1 MNLDWEKILSSVRFK
16 SGDGER
22 KKVFHEHY
30 GSSDFRVPHEK
41 DFDRLIFSAP
51 IRRLKD
57 KTQIFPLDQ
66 HDSIRTRLTHSL
78 EVANIAKTLAAQF
91 ASKLD
96 ESSLPENAARK
107 ITALTSAIAISHDM
121 GNPPFGHQ
129 GEGAIRD
136 WVKTNIK
143 LIKLDWDKEKHKEDH
158 DKYEKYLKDF
168 LYFDGN
174 PQAFRLVATLQGV
187 EKGALNLSASTL
199 RAMFKYPWSADS
211 ELVDH
216 EKPKFGYFQ
225 SEREI
230 FEWCCRETEIASPFL
245 HPLTPIMEVC
255 DDIAYSILDIE
266 DGIKKELVSPAHLMV
281 FLRAKSRGSAAQG
294 WIDVLEEQY
303 EGDLQWLVSEGVVG
317 RHADD
322 ILTEILRS
330 YLIALAVSMAVP
342 ELIGAL
348 NKGGHLTSNVCLEEP
363 KCRALLKILK
373 EYSKLY
379 IYTHKSVE
387 RIELKGHKIIP
398 YLLGCYWLAI
408 EAMEKKCATKVQ
420 EYVYKSLPAS
430 YVRAYKL
437 GAMPGWYKR
446 LQLACDM
453 VCGMTDSFALT
464 VAEEFEEL
472 NVPNLST

>member
-1 MNLDWEKILSSVRFK
+1 MDVDWEKILSSVRFN
-16 SGDGER
+16 SGDGDR
-22 KKVFHEHY
+22 KRVFHEHY
-30 GSSDFRVPHEK
+30 GSNDFRVPHEK

-78 EVANIAKTLAAQF
+78 EVANIAKTLAAQL

-96 ESSLPENAARK
+96 ESKIPENAARK
-107 ITALTSAIAISHDM
+107 ITALTSAISISHDM

-129 GEGAIRD
+129 GEGAIRA
-136 WVKTNIK
+136 WVNTNLEAIQA
-143 LIKLDWDKEKHKEDH
+143 DWDRDKDKEDH
-158 DKYEKYLKDF
+158 HLYQNYLKDF

-187 EKGALNLSASTL
+187 DKGALNLSASTL

-211 ELVDH
+211 NLVDSK
-216 EKPKFGYFQ
+216 KPKFGYFQ

-230 FEWCCRETEIASPFL
+230 FEWCCKETGIESPFL
-245 HPLTPIMEVC
+245 HPLTPIMEAC

-281 FLRAKSRGSAAQG
+281 FLKAKSKDTAAQA
-294 WIDVLEEQY
+294 WIEVLEEQY
-303 EGDLQWLVSEGVVG
+303 EGDLQWLASEGVVG

-322 ILTEILRS
+322 ILTEIIRS
-330 YLIALAVSMAVP
+330 YLIALAVSMVVP
-342 ELIGAL
+342 ELTTAL
-348 NKGGHLTSNVCLEEP
+348 DQGGQLRSNVCLAEP
-363 KCRALLKILK
+363 KCHALLKILK
-373 EYSKLY
+373 SYSKLY

-398 YLLGCYWLAI
+398 YLLGCYWLSI
-408 EAMEKKCATKVQ
+408 EAVEKKRATKVQ

-430 YVRAYKL
+430 YVRAYQL
-437 GAMPGWYKR
+437 GNMPGWYKR

-453 VCGMTDSFALT
+453 VCGMTDSFAMS
-464 VAEEFEEL
+464 VADEFEEL
-472 NVPNLST
+472 NVPNLSI